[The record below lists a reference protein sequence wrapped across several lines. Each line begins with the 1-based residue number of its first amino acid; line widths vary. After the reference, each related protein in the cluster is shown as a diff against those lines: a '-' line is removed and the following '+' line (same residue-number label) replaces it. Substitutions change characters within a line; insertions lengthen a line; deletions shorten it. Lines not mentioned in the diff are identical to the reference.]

1 MPDKF
6 LRDAAVT
13 EVTGV
18 PKSTR
23 YEMIKKG
30 AFPRPIKLSERMVA
44 WSAAEISDWMKRRIA
59 ARDRGRQRKP
69 PPEYHDLAK

>member
-1 MPDKF
+1 MADKF
-6 LRDAAVT
+6 LRSDEVT
-13 EVTGV
+13 AVTGV

-23 YEMIKKG
+23 YELIKSG

-44 WSAAEISDWMKRRIA
+44 WSAAEIADWMKRRIA

-69 PPEYHDLAK
+69 AA